1 MQPDPTTQIRAYK
14 QSNPGPCMLARKPRR
29 RRDGNLRN
37 YVQQARSKIARHMTE
52 FIEMQAQGD
61 IKSASRVKNI
71 IAAYESR
78 IGKQYT
84 LVKMEK
90 SVSVR
95 EQ

>member
-1 MQPDPTTQIRAYK
+1 
-14 QSNPGPCMLARKPRR
+14 MLARKPRR
-29 RRDGNLRN
+29 RRDANLRN

-52 FIEMQAQGD
+52 FIEMQASGD